1 MKVTLIRPTYV
12 AGKLIR
18 EGEESDLDTR
28 KAKDLVDTGRAVTV
42 IENTVTEESQN
53 GDCSWQ

>member
-18 EGEESDLDTR
+18 KGEQADLDTR
-28 KAKDLVDTGRAVTV
+28 KAKDLVNTGRAVVVAEPIT
-42 IENTVTEESQN
+42 TEDSEN
-53 GDCSWQ
+53 GDGSWQ